1 MKVKYHGHITG
12 KYRRSAQNLCNIN
25 LNTSEKTSV
34 AFHNLQNFD
43 LHIIFQDVFQVNIIS
58 KTIKNMNFN
67 IKQPKKKK
75 INTRIP
81 LSFIGS
87 VDFSNNSFDNL
98 AKNLWE
104 NDFYHLSLTNLRVV
118 YISYL
123 M

>member
-67 IKQPKKKK
+67 IKQLKKKK